1 MKQTSEFFIEA
12 DRYLFDTRLA
22 KSYAQIDTDQDAW
35 YFGMWACPIHRTVI
49 TYAEGDLT
57 KTICDSDDEF
67 IAEMQRISQWSS
79 FKGIDIGWS
88 DTHKQAWEDLGLSS
102 LLH

>member
-12 DRYLFDTRLA
+12 DRYLFDSKLA

-35 YFGMWACPIHRTVI
+35 YFGMWACPIHKTVI
-49 TYAEGDLT
+49 TYAEGDLS
-57 KTICDSDDEF
+57 KTICDTDAEF
-67 IAEMQRISQWSS
+67 IAEMQRISQWPS
-79 FKGIDIGWS
+79 FKGVDIGWTT
-88 DTHKQAWEDLGLSS
+88 DFKRAWEDLGLAS

>member
-1 MKQTSEFFIEA
+1 MKQTSEFLLEA
-12 DRYLFDTRLA
+12 DRYLFDTQLA
-22 KSYAQIDTDQDAW
+22 KSYAQIDTDQDAP

-57 KTICDSDDEF
+57 KTICDSDEEF

-79 FKGIDIGWS
+79 FKGVDIGWTN
-88 DTHKQAWEDLGLSS
+88 DHKQAWEALGLSS